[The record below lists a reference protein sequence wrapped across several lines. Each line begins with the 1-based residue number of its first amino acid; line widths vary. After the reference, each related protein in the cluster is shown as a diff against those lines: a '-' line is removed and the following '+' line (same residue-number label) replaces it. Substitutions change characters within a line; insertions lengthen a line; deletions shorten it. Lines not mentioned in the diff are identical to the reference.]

1 MEEKEMTDIKEKI
14 VNGELFT
21 GELALAKTFEIDST
35 RLNESKFVDEKM
47 KILSDILRY
56 IGYEYGSYKCGKFL
70 KGLNRTYSKLF
81 RITFNDNFKVVFK
94 DTKFGKTNL
103 DLCLRIIFKNL
114 YQNFKLNYYGEFD
127 IENCIIHNALYSDA
141 KSINKSK
148 SEFVINI
155 IIRIVNMEFFNS
167 YYDDLFNT
175 AGKSLPFNT
184 RFKQIALELSLVGDF
199 IKEINSNFHDTI
211 IYSNCNNLGEYTLK
225 LRDELIDIIKLKTN
239 QKTINNRNIKLS
251 ADVAYSIINLME
263 YELNVVD
270 VFMIYDSEYV
280 KNIIDKNI
288 KLLNEFSNRDLSKD
302 STQLKMLLDGKEVRI
317 DDFIKDIKLT
327 VDKYLFC

>member
-1 MEEKEMTDIKEKI
+1 MTDIKEKI
-14 VNGELFT
+14 INCELFT

-35 RLNESKFVDEKM
+35 KLNESTFVDEKM
-47 KILSDILRY
+47 KILSDVLRY

-70 KGLNRTYSKLF
+70 KGLNRTYSNLF
-81 RITFNDNFKVVFK
+81 RITFNDNFEVVFK

-114 YQNFKLNYYGEFD
+114 YQNFKLSHYGEFD
-127 IENCIIHNALYSDA
+127 IENCIIHDALYSDA

-155 IIRIVNMEFFNS
+155 INRMVNMEFFNS

-175 AGKSLPFNT
+175 IGKSLPFST

-199 IKEINSNFHDTI
+199 IKEIDGNFSDI
-211 IYSNCNNLGEYTLK
+211 LEYRYCNNLGEYTLK
-225 LRDELIDIIKLKTN
+225 LRDELIDIIKLKIN

-263 YELNVVD
+263 YGLNVID
-270 VFMIYDSEYV
+270 VSMTYESEYA
-280 KNIIDKNI
+280 KTIIDNNI
-288 KLLNEFSNRDLSKD
+288 KLLNEFLNKDLSKD
-302 STQLKMLLDGKEVRI
+302 SEQLKMLLDGKEVKI

-327 VDKYLFC
+327 VDKYLFS

>member
-1 MEEKEMTDIKEKI
+1 MTDIKEKI
-14 VNGELFT
+14 INCELFT

-35 RLNESKFVDEKM
+35 KLNESTFVDEKM
-47 KILSDILRY
+47 KILSDVLRY

-70 KGLNRTYSKLF
+70 KGLNRTYSNLF
-81 RITFNDNFKVVFK
+81 KITFNDNFKVVLK

-114 YQNFKLNYYGEFD
+114 YQNFGLSSYGYFT
-127 IENCIIHNALYSDA
+127 IENCIIHDALYSDA

-155 IIRIVNMEFFNS
+155 IIRMINMEFFNS

-175 AGKSLPFNT
+175 IGKSLPFSA

-199 IKEINSNFHDTI
+199 IKEIDGNFSDI
-211 IYSNCNNLGEYTLK
+211 LEYRYCNNLGEYALK

-263 YELNVVD
+263 YELNTINVS
-270 VFMIYDSEYV
+270 MTYDSYV

-288 KLLNEFSNRDLSKD
+288 KLLNEFCNRDLSKD
-302 STQLKMLLDGKEVRI
+302 SKQLKMLLDGKEVKI

-327 VDKYLFC
+327 VDKYLFS

>member
-1 MEEKEMTDIKEKI
+1 MTDLKEKI
-14 VNGELFT
+14 INDELFT
-21 GELALAKTFEIDST
+21 GELTLAKTFEIDSS
-35 RLNESKFVDEKM
+35 RLNESTFVDEKM
-47 KILSDILRY
+47 KILSDVLRY

-70 KGLNRTYSKLF
+70 KGLNRTYSNLF
-81 RITFNDNFKVVFK
+81 RITFNDNFEVVFK
-94 DTKFGKTNL
+94 DTKFGKINL

-114 YQNFKLNYYGEFD
+114 YQNFGLSSHGYFN
-127 IENCIIHNALYSDA
+127 IENCIIHDALYSDA

-155 IIRIVNMEFFNS
+155 ITRMVNMEFFNS

-175 AGKSLPFNT
+175 IGKSLPYST
-184 RFKQIALELSLVGDF
+184 RFKQIALELSLVCDF
-199 IKEINSNFHDTI
+199 IKEIDGNFSDI
-211 IYSNCNNLGEYTLK
+211 LEYRYCNNLGEYTLK
-225 LRDELIDIIKLKTN
+225 LRDELIDIIKIKTN

-263 YELNVVD
+263 YELNTINVS
-270 VFMIYDSEYV
+270 MTYDSYV

-288 KLLNEFSNRDLSKD
+288 KLLNEFCNRDLSKD
-302 STQLKMLLDGKEVRI
+302 SEQLKMLLAGKEVKI

-327 VDKYLFC
+327 VDKYLFY